1 MPSGLLCFSA
11 LNGIPNGTAK
21 PRTPICSANES
32 VARRARKLASFG
44 NRASTRF
51 AIRLG
56 HSVWAFES
64 TDHRPLQ
71 RSAWWMAIP
80 LNASPRNVYLLSQF
94 VMMSAGAYS
103 VLQRASFSLRTLLMS
118 SFRWRHNQS
127 AFPQVVQVVLPFADQ
142 MALATRAARGLS
154 FVANNIYK
162 WI

>member
-11 LNGIPNGTAK
+11 LNGTAK
-21 PRTPICSANES
+21 PRPPTCSANES
-32 VARRARKLASFG
+32 VARRARKLASSS

-51 AIRLG
+51 AIRPR

-64 TDHRPLQ
+64 TDHRPRQ

-80 LNASPRNVYLLSQF
+80 LNASPRNVCLLSQF
-94 VMMSAGAYS
+94 VKMSAGVHS
-103 VLQRASFSLRTLLMS
+103 VLRKASFSLRMLLMS

-142 MALATRAARGLS
+142 MALATRAARGLN